1 MSRRYADGLDVFAAQ
16 KLIAFCRIIK
26 ELATVDFPGAS
37 YAAVARAI
45 DLLDPAE
52 EYLVGIRNTLP
63 TTTEVQAIALKLNEA
78 VDIIKKRRNP
88 DENLIQMITDCGP
101 SLKAYLDYIDAN
113 HSAKLNWKN
122 DWIVTNTNMCS
133 HGSML
138 SDMRHLLDGW
148 NIEQHIEYNGHVSF
162 LDS

>member
-26 ELATVDFPGAS
+26 ELKTVNFPGLS
-37 YAAVARAI
+37 FAAVARAI

-52 EYLVGIRNTLP
+52 EYLVGIRKTLP

-78 VDIIKKRRNP
+78 VNIIKKRRNP
-88 DENLIQMITDCGP
+88 DEKLVQMITDCGP
-101 SLKAYLDYIDAN
+101 TLKAYLDYIDAN
-113 HSAKLNWKN
+113 HSEKLKWNN
-122 DWIVTNTNMCS
+122 DWIVTNTNMCPR
-133 HGSML
+133 GSML

-148 NIEQHIEYNGHVSF
+148 NVQ
-162 LDS
+162 